1 MENLNA
7 AVVEETILEVLKTVT
22 QADTSAV
29 TMDTDLMD
37 LNLKSIELISLSALL
52 DEKLGEAPNFRALM
66 SMKKVR
72 DIRDYILR

>member
-1 MENLNA
+1 
-7 AVVEETILEVLKTVT
+7 VEETILEVLKTVT

>member
-7 AVVEETILEVLKTVT
+7 AVVEETILEVLKIVT
-22 QADTSAV
+22 QADTSGV
-29 TMDTDLMD
+29 TMDTDLLD

-66 SMKKVR
+66 SMKKVQ

>member
-52 DEKLGEAPNFRALM
+52 DEKLGEAPNFRALI

>member
-7 AVVEETILEVLKTVT
+7 AGVEETILEVLKTVT